1 MRYLSKRYSFKKYNF
16 SWRFEYPILNLCKFN
31 DNNSDMKKFSVLLF
45 AAATFLLASCDY
57 QKTNVIEQKD
67 VRHGD
72 EWVYGVSPDSA
83 ARQLKNKYTPK
94 PELEQ
99 RTNAIREKM
108 FGAGKVNEG
117 A

>member
-1 MRYLSKRYSFKKYNF
+1 MRKL
-16 SWRFEYPILNLCKFN
+16 
-31 DNNSDMKKFSVLLF
+31 SVLLF
-45 AAATFLLASCDY
+45 AVAAVSLASCDY

-67 VRHGD
+67 LREGD

-83 ARQLKNKYTPK
+83 ARQLKNKYTAK
-94 PELEQ
+94 PELEK

>member
-1 MRYLSKRYSFKKYNF
+1 
-16 SWRFEYPILNLCKFN
+16 
-31 DNNSDMKKFSVLLF
+31 MKKFSVLLF
-45 AAATFLLASCDY
+45 AVATVSLASCDY

-67 VRHGD
+67 LREGD
-72 EWVYGVSPDSA
+72 DWVYGVSPDSA
-83 ARQLKNKYTPK
+83 ARQLKNKYTPR
-94 PELEQ
+94 PELEK